1 MKAKKSLGQHFLK
14 NENIAKIIVDTLDYR
29 TIEGK
34 TNCLEIG
41 PGTGV
46 LTKYLLEIEN
56 LNLKVVE
63 LDKEAIDVLLS
74 QFNNVFIINKDILK
88 VDFRE
93 HFCKPLVVIGNIPY
107 NITGPI
113 FFKILENKDIIE
125 QVVLMIQKEVAD
137 RILSKEGS
145 KVYGI
150 LSVLLQCFFEIN
162 HIVDVK
168 PLDFLPPP
176 KVESS
181 VIKLNIKAQQPDIE
195 NFNLFKNIVKAAFNQ
210 RRKTLKNA
218 LSLYDISKIPTEYL
232 SKRAEQ
238 LSIHDFIKIYKSQ
251 QT

>member
-14 NENIAKIIVDTLDYR
+14 NENIAKTIVDALDYR
-29 TIEGK
+29 TKDGCVD
-34 TNCLEIG
+34 CLEIG

-46 LTKYLLEIEN
+46 LTKYLLNINE

-63 LDKEAIDVLLS
+63 LDNEAIDVLNSKFQNL
-74 QFNNVFIINKDILK
+74 VIINKDILK
-88 VDFRE
+88 VDFNE
-93 HFCKPLVVIGNIPY
+93 YFGKPLIVIGNIPY

-113 FFKILENKDIIE
+113 FFKILENKDLVE
-125 QVVLMIQKEVAD
+125 QVVFMIQKEVAD

-150 LSVLLQCFFEIN
+150 LSVLLQCFYDVE
-162 HIVDVK
+162 HIVDVD
-168 PLDFLPPP
+168 PQDFLPPP
-176 KVESS
+176 KVLSS
-181 VIKLNIKAQQPDIE
+181 VVRLNKKALQPQID

-218 LSLYDISKIPTEYL
+218 LSLYDISKIPFQYL
-232 SKRAEQ
+232 TKRAEQ
-238 LSIHDFIKIYKSQ
+238 LAVDDFLRIYKTL